1 MDIASVTTA
10 VAIVAV
16 LAAAGIAIAVL
27 NLQRKGRI
35 NEAPNELQFA
45 NRKYIPPEG
54 YVDTNVVKTGRT
66 KTLAGFT
73 AEGSMSWADFF
84 NPREGQ
90 EEKRA
95 TATSMLIGFFVIAG
109 LVTVAMSYLGVT
121 WGYYFGLLLMGYATL
136 IVGYNYVKARR
147 G

>member
-1 MDIASVTTA
+1 MDITSFATA
-10 VAIVAV
+10 AAIVAV

-27 NLQRKGRI
+27 NLQRKGQI
-35 NEAPNELQFA
+35 SETPNELQFA

-54 YVDTNVVKTGRT
+54 YVDTNVVKTGKT
-66 KTLAGFT
+66 KTLASF
-73 AEGSMSWADFF
+73 ASEGSMSWADFF

-95 TATSMLIGFFVIAG
+95 TATYMLIGFFVIAG

-121 WGYYFGLLLMGYATL
+121 WGYYFGLILMGYATL